1 VAFEIALEVR
11 TLTNKSPCINFWWE
25 EGSKLSRTMIEL
37 ELVPYATLVS
47 GQARS
52 GLSSLMAAL
61 SPQYNQLM

>member
-1 VAFEIALEVR
+1 
-11 TLTNKSPCINFWWE
+11 
-25 EGSKLSRTMIEL
+25 MIEL